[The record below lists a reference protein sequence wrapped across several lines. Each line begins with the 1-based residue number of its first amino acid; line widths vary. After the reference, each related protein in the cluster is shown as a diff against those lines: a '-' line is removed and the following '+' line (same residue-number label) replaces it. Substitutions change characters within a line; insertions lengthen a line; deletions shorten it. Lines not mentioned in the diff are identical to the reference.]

1 MFQCQFASPT
11 ASQRWNCCCIEVRN
25 LSDVCTTLSQM
36 NLQEVV
42 EENYRLVG
50 TLVPPQHSV
59 LLQSRISSRSIH
71 RLTQGISSV
80 TWTYKCRLRGLRA
93 SPFQHPWG
101 VGPSQLILFLQS
113 QYPESQHLAQDLT
126 KLLLVS
132 SGLKTEPS
140 AAPCP
145 PTSPSTSSCS
155 PACSPSHTGWMTQKL
170 CDSLEKYTPVLL
182 RMSGL
187 MQSHQ
192 GAFALP
198 CSSPTTTTWAW
209 SSWSGC
215 AELQVT

>member
-1 MFQCQFASPT
+1 
-11 ASQRWNCCCIEVRN
+11 
-25 LSDVCTTLSQM
+25 M

-80 TWTYKCRLRGLRA
+80 TWTYKCRLSPRPPSKPFPASLR
-93 SPFQHPWG
+93 SWTF
-101 VGPSQLILFLQS
+101 
-113 QYPESQHLAQDLT
+113 
-126 KLLLVS
+126 
-132 SGLKTEPS
+132 PS
-140 AAPCP
+140 ATANPLSP
-145 PTSPSTSSCS
+145 IAVSRKPTPRTRFDETSLGEFWAKNRALGRPTSPSTSSCS

-187 MQSHQ
+187 VHQ

-198 CSSPTTTTWAW
+198 CSSPTTTT
-209 SSWSGC
+209 
-215 AELQVT
+215 

>member
-1 MFQCQFASPT
+1 MC
-11 ASQRWNCCCIEVRN
+11 
-25 LSDVCTTLSQM
+25 
-36 NLQEVV
+36 NLQQYLTERYSLRY
-42 EENYRLVG
+42 NGCLSHI
-50 TLVPPQHSV
+50 QCKD
-59 LLQSRISSRSIH
+59 LLILSKIILMCGNWAPKQSSSPMRDH
-71 RLTQGISSV
+71 V

-145 PTSPSTSSCS
+145 PTSPSTSSSS

-209 SSWSGC
+209 SSWSSC